1 MKSLFAVFWISLT
14 LSQFLVPLTRWLFLK
29 LGKLDHPDPRKMHS
43 VAVPRSGGLAVISA
57 YLIAVAIFTQLPAS
71 GTYVFERYGD
81 FLLRLLPAIGMV
93 FVTGFFDD
101 WLDLLPKYKLTG
113 QFLASGFA
121 YLAGVRLFDAPPGF
135 EWFAFATTS
144 FWLILCSNA
153 FNLTDGTDGL
163 AGTLGVVSCIGLI
176 TVSLTLDFYSL
187 ALVFT
192 PLLGAILPFLRANW
206 PPAKLFL
213 GDTGSLTLG
222 FLIGCGGA
230 ALARRFPAGE
240 GLTAAI
246 LILTL
251 PLMEVFLSSSRR
263 LLRGKSIFAPDSF
276 HIHHQLKRQ
285 GLPASGVLWRLGALS
300 LAGTTIAIA
309 QIWLRPWQRICLI
322 VPFLGYLAYQVSA
335 LRYPEFKVLGEGV
348 LGGRI
353 RRWLRHQ
360 ILLRTM
366 EDELTS
372 TTDLPSILKLLDG
385 YAEEFLLTELHVN
398 LFTHQLE
405 QSRQQVSEESSYAVR
420 IDLPYECWVNFRVPT
435 SLRRTENPAADFAA
449 VLIRVFNSQRLAR
462 LRPVTETPALQ
473 PEATLVWDR
482 SA

>member
-1 MKSLFAVFWISLT
+1 VKSLFAVFWISLT

-29 LGKLDHPDPRKMHS
+29 LGKLDHPDGRKMHT

-57 YLIAVAIFTQLPAS
+57 YLIAVAIFTQLPAG
-71 GTYVFERYGD
+71 GTYVFDRYGD

-135 EWFAFATTS
+135 EWLAFAATA

-163 AGTLGVVSCIGLI
+163 AGTLGVVSCLGLI

-285 GLPASGVLWRLGALS
+285 GLPSSGVLWRLGALS
-300 LAGTTIAIA
+300 LAGTTIAIV
-309 QIWLRPWQRICLI
+309 QIWLSPWLRICLI
-322 VPFLGYLAYQVSA
+322 LPFLIYLAYQVSS

-353 RRWLRHQ
+353 RSWFRHQ
-360 ILLRTM
+360 ILLQTM
-366 EDELTS
+366 EEELTNTIDTS
-372 TTDLPSILKLLDG
+372 AVLSLIEG
-385 YAEEFLLTELHVN
+385 YAREFSLTGLHIN
-398 LFTHQLE
+398 LHGQKLE
-405 QSRQQVSEESSYAVR
+405 QPKPQSTDGPSYAVR

-435 SLRRTENPAADFAA
+435 SLRRTENPAADFAS
-449 VLIRVFNSQRLAR
+449 VLIRVFNSQRLAQ
-462 LRPVTETPALQ
+462 LRPVSKEQALQ
-473 PEATLVWDR
+473 PEATLV
-482 SA
+482 